1 MRIVSIALFFVFTN
15 QLWAQ
20 NQVQLT
26 QGKVGLNNTFHPDSI
41 KNVQTGIYTIAKELP
56 EPEGIDAN
64 VKAFVNKERQ
74 RLENNHFPNNTI
86 KRSALPP
93 MVVGGFIGALNE
105 ATPND
110 NNMAINNDSFVVSV
124 LNSLIGVYN
133 ANTGLLKKNWFLE
146 YLPLDP
152 KNTKPGSGI
161 APLNRSYDPKVVFD
175 PVSNRFIVVYLEG
188 DGSNDTRIII
198 AFSKTNLPLDGW
210 NIYKLNGNPFG
221 GKFWTDYPMI
231 AINGED
237 LFVTVNLLKDSTD
250 WRDGFTQSVIW
261 QVQKSKGYAADSLEY
276 NLWSNLKHNNKSI
289 WNICPVQE
297 SEQPGSAGL
306 YLLSVRPGDVAN
318 DTVFLHHISDN
329 YSSGK
334 AQYSYKILKSNRQYG
349 VPPAA
354 PQKVNGFRLQT
365 NDARVLGAFY
375 NNNKIQFVQT
385 SRNAINGNSS
395 IYHGIIQDPHVLA
408 PSVTANIISYDSL
421 DLAYPTIVNAGNQTW
436 GQQSL
441 ITFSHSGLKTFPG
454 TSVIY
459 FDNNGQ
465 YSDLI
470 RVKQG
475 QGIINSFI
483 PDTVERW
490 GDYTSIQ
497 RRYNNKNEYWL
508 AGSFGKS
515 NDKVGTWIG
524 KITMNDPSVAIDRIQ
539 NNSMGAEAYP
549 NPVVDVFMIP
559 FETEAAA
566 TIKIEITDMIGKTV
580 MVLEENK
587 IAGDQKAFIN
597 VSGFSTGVY
606 YYSVTINQ
614 IQTKNGKFSKL

>member
-1 MRIVSIALFFVFTN
+1 MRIVSICLFLFLTSLVS
-15 QLWAQ
+15 AQ
-20 NQVQLT
+20 NGVQLSK
-26 QGKVGLNNTFHPDSI
+26 GKAPLNNVFCPDSV
-41 KNVQTGIYTIAKELP
+41 KNFQTGIYTIAKELP
-56 EPEGIDAN
+56 EPEGIDPA
-64 VKAFVNKERQ
+64 VKAFVNNERM
-74 RLENNHFPNNTI
+74 RLQNNHYPNNTI

-93 MVVGGFIGALNE
+93 MIVGGFIGALNE

-124 LNSLIGVYN
+124 LNSLIGIYN

-146 YLPLDP
+146 YLPLDA

-161 APLNRSYDPKVVFD
+161 APLNRSYDPKVVYD
-175 PVSNRFIVVYLEG
+175 PVANRFIIVYLEG

-261 QVQKSKGYAADSLEY
+261 QVQKSKGYNADSLEY

-306 YLLSVRPGDVAN
+306 YLLSVRPGDIAN

-334 AQYSYKILKSNRQYG
+334 SQYSYKILKSNKQYG

-354 PQKVNGFRLQT
+354 PQKVSGFRLQT
-365 NDARVLGAFY
+365 NDARVLGAIY

-385 SRNAINGNSS
+385 SRNAINGKSS
-395 IYHGIIQDPHVLA
+395 IYHAIIQDPH
-408 PSVTANIISYDSL
+408 TALPAIKSNIISFDSL
-421 DLAYPTIVNAGNQTW
+421 DLAYPTIVNAGNQSW

-441 ITFSHSGLKTFPG
+441 ITFSHSGLNTFPG

-483 PDTVERW
+483 ADTAERW

-497 RRYNNKNEYWL
+497 RRYNNKNEFWL
-508 AGSFGKS
+508 AGSFGKA

-524 KITMNDPSVAIDRIQ
+524 KINMNDPSVAVDKINTIDVG
-539 NNSMGAEAYP
+539 NEAYP

-559 FETEAAA
+559 FETDEKADLR
-566 TIKIEITDMIGKTV
+566 IEILDMTGKLIL
-580 MVLEENK
+580 VLSESKE
-587 IAGDQKAFIN
+587 AGEQKAFIN
-597 VSGFSTGVY
+597 VSMFSSGVY
-606 YYSVTINQ
+606 YYTVSINQ
-614 IQTKNGKFSKL
+614 IQVKNGKFSKI